1 MENIGKASEAEIK
14 ALKAK
19 YGEVH
24 EVTSV
29 KDDETHFTYVKKPDL
44 AIISAAAAYAESDP
58 IKSGEIMFNS
68 TRIAGSEVV
77 IDDAE
82 LKLGVIKYIGTIFK
96 VVEAAGK
103 KL

>member
-1 MENIGKASEAEIK
+1 MENIGKATAVEIT

-19 YGEVH
+19 HGEVH

-29 KDDETHFTYVKKPDL
+29 KYGITHFTYVKKPDL
-44 AIISAAAAYAESDP
+44 EIISAAAAYAESDP

-77 IDDAE
+77 VTDAE
-82 LKLGVIKYIGTIFK
+82 MKLGVIKYIGSIFK